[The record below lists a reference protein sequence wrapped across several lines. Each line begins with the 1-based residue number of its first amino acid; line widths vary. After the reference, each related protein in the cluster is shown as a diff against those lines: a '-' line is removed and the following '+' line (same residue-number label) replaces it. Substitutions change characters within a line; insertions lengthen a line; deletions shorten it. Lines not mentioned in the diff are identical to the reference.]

1 MRPPTAR
8 GDHHGRSGKAGPA
21 AVGEQKA
28 KLGHAARGNWA
39 LGVQPQRDV
48 VDDVLRGNDVN
59 GIDLGTHRP

>member
-1 MRPPTAR
+1 VEITSAVAVKRA
-8 GDHHGRSGKAGPA
+8 A

-28 KLGHAARGNWA
+28 KLGHAARGDWA

-59 GIDLGTHRP
+59 GIDLGTHRPES